1 MNKETLD
8 KGNILQTRIEFLQK
22 KSDEL
27 YNACRELIQE
37 RTEDITEKQLTAF
50 VKKLMETFDGSMA
63 LTDIVRVVTDDYKRK
78 ISEYQKEFD
87 EL

>member
-1 MNKETLD
+1 MDIAILN
-8 KGNILQTRIEFLQK
+8 KGNQLQARIGFLQK

-37 RTEDITEKQLTAF
+37 KTEDITEKQLTAF
-50 VKKLMETFDGSMA
+50 VKKLMETFDGSLA

-78 ISEYQKEFD
+78 IEKCQKEFD

>member
-1 MNKETLD
+1 MDKVTLS
-8 KGNILQTRIEFLQK
+8 KGNQLQTRIEFLQK
-22 KSDEL
+22 KSDEI

-37 RTEDITEKQLTAF
+37 RTEDITEEQLTAF

>member
-1 MNKETLD
+1 MDKVTLS
-8 KGNILQTRIEFLQK
+8 KGNQLQTRIEFLQK

-37 RTEDITEKQLTAF
+37 KTEDITEKQLTAF

-78 ISEYQKEFD
+78 IEQCQKEFE

>member
-1 MNKETLD
+1 MDTATLS
-8 KGNILQTRIEFLQK
+8 KGNQLQTRIGFLQK

-27 YNACRELIQE
+27 YNACRELIQK

-50 VKKLMETFDGSMA
+50 VKKLMETFEGDMA
-63 LTDIVRVVTDDYKRK
+63 LTDIVRVVTDEYKRK
-78 ISEYQKEFD
+78 IEQCQKEFE

>member
-1 MNKETLD
+1 MDTVTLS
-8 KGNILQTRIEFLQK
+8 KGNQLQTRIGFLQK

-27 YNACRELIQE
+27 YNACRELTQE
-37 RTEDITEKQLTAF
+37 NTEDITEKQLTAF

-63 LTDIVRVVTDDYKRK
+63 LTDIVRVVTDNYKRK
-78 ISEYQKEFD
+78 IEQCQKEFE

>member
-1 MNKETLD
+1 MDTVTLS
-8 KGNILQTRIEFLQK
+8 KGNQLQTRIGFLQK

-37 RTEDITEKQLTAF
+37 KTGDITEKQLTAF
-50 VKKLMETFDGSMA
+50 VKKLMETFDGSMV

-78 ISEYQKEFD
+78 IEQYQKEFD

>member
-1 MNKETLD
+1 MDTATLS
-8 KGNILQTRIEFLQK
+8 KGNQLQTRIEFLHK

-37 RTEDITEKQLTAF
+37 KTEDITDKQLTAF
-50 VKKLMETFDGSMA
+50 VKKLMETFDGSLA

-78 ISEYQKEFD
+78 IEQCQKEFE